1 MDVIRK
7 LVAKNKDINNE
18 PPVTIAFL
26 GDSVTQGCF
35 ELYVPD
41 DRAIET
47 VFDAENAYHT
57 KVRKIFNMM
66 FPKAALNIIN
76 AGISGGKATDGFER
90 IERDVLRYSPDLCV
104 VCFGLNDS
112 VSISLEEHKE
122 AMEKIFATLQ
132 NAGIEVIYLTPNM
145 MCTGVSCHIDVPYFR
160 EVGANTAEIQTS
172 GKLEKYIEAIKEIAV
187 SKNIPVCDCY
197 KKWKTMYDN
206 GVDINDL
213 LANYINHPL
222 RDMNW
227 MFAYS
232 LVETMFNN

>member
-1 MDVIRK
+1 MNVIKK
-7 LVAKNKDINNE
+7 LADKKNDINGK
-18 PPVTIAFL
+18 PPVTIAFF

-35 ELYVPD
+35 ELYKP
-41 DRAIET
+41 AEGAMET

-57 KVRKIFNMM
+57 KVRKILNMM
-66 FPKAALNIIN
+66 FPKAPLNIIN
-76 AGISGGKATDGFER
+76 AGISGGNARVGAER

-112 VSISLEEHKE
+112 VGDTIDNYKT
-122 AMEKIFATLQ
+122 AMEKIFDTLQ
-132 NAGIEVIYLTPNM
+132 NAGIEVIHLTPNM
-145 MCTGVSCHIDVPYFR
+145 MCTDVSCHITDEFFRSVAANISDV
-160 EVGANTAEIQTS
+160 QMS
-172 GKLEKYIEAIKEIAV
+172 GRLEEYLNAAKEIAV

-197 KKWKTMYDN
+197 AKWKTMYEN

-227 MFAYS
+227 LFAYS
-232 LVETMFNN
+232 LVETMFA